1 MSEMINLTGIYPPI
15 PTPFNDD
22 ESVAYDKFAANL
34 ERWLSWP
41 LAGVV
46 MPGSNS
52 EAAHLTRDE
61 RLELWRICGQAAA
74 ATGKR
79 FIAGTGAD
87 TTAETIALTEAAA
100 DLGATATLLLP
111 PYFYKGAMSHEV
123 LLTHFRAVADASPIP
138 LLVYNVPA
146 FTGVDF
152 APHTLLAL
160 AEHPRIIGM
169 KDSSANVVKVA
180 TVLAARPDFQ
190 VLSGSASA
198 LLAFLSLGAVGG
210 IMALANIAAEPLH
223 QLVTAWEN
231 GRFTQARQIQLSLVN
246 LNSAI
251 TARYGV
257 PGLKHALDRI
267 GLYGGPARRPLLPL
281 AADARAEIDQLLEAV
296 VSNQ

>member
-1 MSEMINLTGIYPPI
+1 MMNLTGIYPPI

-22 ESVAYDKFAANL
+22 ESVAYDQFAANL
-34 ERWLSWP
+34 EQWLSWP
-41 LAGVV
+41 LTGVV

-61 RLELWRICGQAAA
+61 RLALWRICGE
-74 ATGKR
+74 ATAVSNKQ

-100 DLGATATLLLP
+100 KAGAVATLLLP

-123 LLTHFRAVADASPIP
+123 LVAHFRAVADASPIP
-138 LLVYNVPA
+138 ILVYNVPA

-152 APHTLLAL
+152 APTTLLAL
-160 AEHPRIIGM
+160 AEHPQIIGM

-190 VLSGSASA
+190 VLSGSGSA
-198 LLAFLSLGAVGG
+198 LLPFLSLGAVGG

-223 QLVTAWEN
+223 QLMTAWEN
-231 GRFTQARQIQLSLVN
+231 GRFDQARQIQLSLVN

-257 PGLKHALDRI
+257 PGLKCALDRI
-267 GLYGGPARRPLLPL
+267 GLYGGPTRRPLLPL
-281 AADARAEIDQLLEAV
+281 KAEARAEIDQLLAEV
-296 VSNQ
+296 ISNQ

>member
-1 MSEMINLTGIYPPI
+1 MMNLTGIYPPI

-22 ESVAYDKFAANL
+22 ESVAYDQFAANL
-34 ERWLSWP
+34 EQWLSWP
-41 LAGVV
+41 LTGVV

-61 RLELWRICGQAAA
+61 RLALWRICGQAAA
-74 ATGKR
+74 ATGKQ

-100 DLGATATLLLP
+100 KAGAVATLLLP

-123 LLTHFRAVADASPIP
+123 LLAHYRAVADASPIP
-138 LLVYNVPA
+138 ILVYNVPA

-152 APHTLLAL
+152 AVPTLLAL
-160 AEHPRIIGM
+160 AEHPRIVGM

-223 QLVTAWEN
+223 QLMMAWEN

-257 PGLKHALDRI
+257 PGLKYALDRI

-281 AADARAEIDQLLEAV
+281 KAEAQAEIDQLLESV
-296 VSNQ
+296 TSNQ

>member
-1 MSEMINLTGIYPPI
+1 MMNLTGIYPPI

-34 ERWLSWP
+34 EQWLSWP

-52 EAAHLTRDE
+52 EAAHLSPDE
-61 RLELWRICGQAAA
+61 RLELWRICGE
-74 ATGKR
+74 ATAGSHKR

-87 TTAETIALTEAAA
+87 TTAATIALTETAAKA
-100 DLGATATLLLP
+100 GAMATLVLP

-123 LLTHFRAVADASPIP
+123 LLVHYRAVADASPIP
-138 LLVYNVPA
+138 ILVYNVPA

-152 APHTLLAL
+152 AVPTLLAL
-160 AEHPRIIGM
+160 AEHPQIIGM

-223 QLVTAWEN
+223 QLMTAWEN

-257 PGLKHALDRI
+257 PGLKYALDRI

-281 AADARAEIDQLLEAV
+281 KAEARAEIDQLLEAV
-296 VSNQ
+296 VSSQ

>member
-1 MSEMINLTGIYPPI
+1 MTNLTGIYPPI
-15 PTPFNDD
+15 PTPFNED

-34 ERWLSWP
+34 ETWLSWP

-52 EAAHLTRDE
+52 EAAHLTLSE
-61 RLELWRICGQAAA
+61 RLELWRICGQTTSS
-74 ATGKR
+74 TGKT
-79 FIAGTGAD
+79 FIAGSGAD
-87 TTAETIALTEAAA
+87 TTAETVALTEAAA
-100 DLGATATLLLP
+100 AAGAAATLLLP

-123 LLTHFRAVADASPIP
+123 LLAHFRAVADASPIP
-138 LLVYNVPA
+138 ILVYNVPA

-152 APHTLLAL
+152 APATLLAL
-160 AEHPRIIGM
+160 AEHPRIVGM

-190 VLSGSASA
+190 FFSGSGSA

-223 QLVTAWEN
+223 QLVTAWQN
-231 GRFTQARQIQLSLVN
+231 GRFDQARQIQLSLVN

-251 TARYGV
+251 TVRYGV
-257 PGLKHALDRI
+257 PGLKYALDRI

-281 AADARAEIDQLLEAV
+281 KAEARAAIDALLEAV
-296 VSNQ
+296 DSSQ